1 MRMQA
6 VLMQCLSLKRA
17 LPVHLDSQITP
28 GQRNL
33 LQKPHQRPTAPSS
46 LELPRVNKASACF
59 YSSSPLFLGQDRHHW
74 REG

>member
-6 VLMQCLSLKRA
+6 VCMQFLSLKRA
-17 LPVHLDSQITP
+17 LPVHSDSQITP

-33 LQKPHQRPTAPSS
+33 LQKPHQCPPAPSS

-59 YSSSPLFLGQDRHHW
+59 YSSSPLFLGQDCQNGRD
-74 REG
+74 G